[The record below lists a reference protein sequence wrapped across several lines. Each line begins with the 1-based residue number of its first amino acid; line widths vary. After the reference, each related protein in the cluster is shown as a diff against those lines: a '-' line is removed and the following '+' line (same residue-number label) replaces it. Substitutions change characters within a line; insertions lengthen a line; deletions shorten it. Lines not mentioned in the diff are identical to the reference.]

1 MLIAAGRTAL
11 GTSGKAGFTHIGAI
25 IALSGTEVAGARQ
38 AITWQTMGTPAAG
51 QAGNNGSIS
60 IPIGAGETP
69 LALALFDASSA
80 GNRLST
86 DPLGST
92 VHGVATVDA
101 IASNLIQSAG
111 HGLVADDRVFFG
123 AVMGET
129 LPAPLAATTLYWVI
143 ATGLTT
149 DLFSVSTTQAGAAV
163 DISAVGEM
171 QFYKTVP
178 NTFASAG
185 NLTIATNAFILDLN
199 GL

>member
-11 GTSGKAGFTHIGAI
+11 GTTGKAGFTHIGAL

-38 AITWQTMGTPAAG
+38 AITWQAMGTPGAG
-51 QAGNNGSIS
+51 QTGNNGSIS

-69 LALALFDASSA
+69 IALGLFDAASA

-92 VHGVATVDA
+92 IKGVGTIDAATDLVL
-101 IASNLIQSAG
+101 SKG
-111 HGLVADDRVFFG
+111 HGLTTDDRVFFA
-123 AVMGET
+123 AVMGEAIPT
-129 LPAPLAATTLYWVI
+129 GVVITTLYFVL
-143 ATGLTT
+143 AAGLTA
-149 DLFSVSTTQAGAAV
+149 DAFAVSTTSGGGALNV
-163 DISAVGEM
+163 TVSGEL

-185 NLTIATNAFILDLN
+185 NLTIATNAFVLDLN

>member
-11 GTSGKAGFTHIGAI
+11 GTSGKAGLTHIGAI
-25 IALSGTEVAGARQ
+25 TALPGTAVAGARQ
-38 AITWQTMGTPAAG
+38 AVTWQAMGTPGAG

-69 LALALFDASSA
+69 IALALYDALTV
-80 GNRLST
+80 GNQLSI

-92 VHGVATVDA
+92 VRGVGTVDD
-101 IASNLIQSAG
+101 IATDLIQSAA
-111 HGLVADDRVFFG
+111 HGLTTDDRVFFA
-123 AVMGET
+123 AVMGEA
-129 LPAPLAATTLYWVI
+129 LPATLSVNTLYFVR
-143 ATGLTT
+143 ATGLTAN
-149 DLFSVSTTQAGAAV
+149 LFSVALTSGGAAV
-163 DISAVGEM
+163 DLSAIGEL

>member
-11 GTSGKAGFTHIGAI
+11 GTTGKAGFTHIHALT
-25 IALSGTEVAGARQ
+25 ALSGTAVAGARQ
-38 AITWQTMGTPAAG
+38 AVTWQAMGTPGVG
-51 QAGNNGSIS
+51 QTGNNGALS

-69 LALALFDASSA
+69 IALALFDALTV
-80 GNRLST
+80 GNQLSL

-92 VHGVATVDA
+92 VRGVGTIDAATDLVL
-101 IASNLIQSAG
+101 SKG
-111 HGLVADDRVFFG
+111 HGLTTDDRVFFST
-123 AVMGET
+123 VMGEAIPT
-129 LPAPLAATTLYWVI
+129 GISTTTLYFVLS
-143 ATGLTT
+143 AGLTA
-149 DLFSVSTTQAGAAV
+149 DAFAFSTTSGGGALNV
-163 DISAVGEM
+163 TVSGEV